1 MTVIAHTSAGTSR
14 ATKPGRTPS
23 TRQRTQANQVPKL
36 RYIVVLLAGIFA
48 ILGGQLLLSIAVS
61 GGAYEIASLKSE
73 LRGSHQKQQIV
84 SEEISALVA
93 PDTLANL
100 ASSLGMVPDNN
111 PAYIRVSDGAVLG
124 EAIPALASSGGQVFA
139 VTAGTETLVAPAIV
153 EDVFV
158 TISTSMIQGT
168 DEAGAL
174 AFDVEEPTFGDT
186 QGPVVSPVSLS
197 EAPAPRF
204 GGSIPSPVTR

>member
-1 MTVIAHTSAGTSR
+1 MTAIAHTSSGTSR
-14 ATKPGRTPS
+14 ARKPARTPS
-23 TRQRTQANQVPKL
+23 TRHRTQANQVPKL
-36 RYIVVLLAGIFA
+36 RYVVVLLAGIFA

-111 PAYIRVSDGAVLG
+111 PAYIRVSDGAVFG
-124 EAIPALASSGGQVFA
+124 EATPAVASSGGQVFA

-153 EDVFV
+153 EDVFS
-158 TISTSMIQGT
+158 TISASMAQHAEET
-168 DEAGAL
+168 ETL
-174 AFDVEEPTFGDT
+174 AFDAEEPTFEAT
-186 QGPVVSPVSLS
+186 QGPVVSSVSLP

-204 GGSIPSPVTR
+204 GGLIPSPVTR

>member
-1 MTVIAHTSAGTSR
+1 
-14 ATKPGRTPS
+14 
-23 TRQRTQANQVPKL
+23 
-36 RYIVVLLAGIFA
+36 VVLLAGIFA

-73 LRGSHQKQQIV
+73 LRGSHQQQQIV

-93 PDTLANL
+93 PDTLASL

-124 EAIPALASSGGQVFA
+124 EPTPAETSSGGQVFA
-139 VTAGTETLVAPAIV
+139 VTAGTESLVAPAIV
-153 EDVFV
+153 EDVFS
-158 TISTSMIQGT
+158 TISASAAQNAHET
-168 DEAGAL
+168 EAL
-174 AFDVEEPTFGDT
+174 ALVADEPTFEQT
-186 QGPVVSPVSLS
+186 QGPVVSTVSLP
-197 EAPAPRF
+197 EAPEPRF